1 MSMTIAPARPSTPR
15 ETERPQAPAVR
26 AAPSSSPK
34 GSRTGAPRLQ
44 ADGVSRDARRLA
56 AAILEVLAGVRTPT
70 EAARQLAISLTRY
83 YIDEGRAL
91 QGLVAACEPRPRGR
105 VRTPETELVT
115 LRREC
120 AQLRRQCARQQ
131 ALVRVTQRS
140 VGLVPAAAPAAKPDR
155 AGAKKRR
162 HRKPTARALKAAAV
176 LQEAAA
182 VAPAAL
188 PASDIGVSS

>member
-1 MSMTIAPARPSTPR
+1 MSTTLAPARPSTPR
-15 ETERPQAPAVR
+15 ETEHSPATAAR
-26 AAPSSSPK
+26 AAPPSPAK
-34 GSRTGAPRLQ
+34 GSRTGAPRLH
-44 ADGVSRDARRLA
+44 AEGVSTDARRLA

-70 EAARQLAISLTRY
+70 EAAQQLAISLTRY

-115 LRREC
+115 VRREC
-120 AQLRRQCARQQ
+120 EQLRRQCARQQ

-140 VGLVPAAAPAAKPDR
+140 VGLVPTPPPAAKPDR

-162 HRKPTARALKAAAV
+162 PRKPTARALKAVAV
-176 LQEAAA
+176 LQEE
-182 VAPAAL
+182 APALSAAL
-188 PASDIGVSS
+188 SASDIGVSS

>member
-1 MSMTIAPARPSTPR
+1 MSTTTAPARPGTPGA
-15 ETERPQAPAVR
+15 TERPSAAAAR
-26 AAPSSSPK
+26 AAPSSPAK
-34 GSRTGAPRLQ
+34 GSRTGAPRVR
-44 ADGVSRDARRLA
+44 ADGVSTDARRLA

-70 EAARQLAISLTRY
+70 EAAQQLAISLTRY

-115 LRREC
+115 VRREC
-120 AQLRRQCARQQ
+120 EQLRRQCARQQ

-162 HRKPTARALKAAAV
+162 QRKPTVRALKAVAV
-176 LQEAAA
+176 LQEE
-182 VAPAAL
+182 APAPPAAQS
-188 PASDIGVSS
+188 ASDMGMSQ